1 MTRTIL
7 DYASGLHGRSVP
19 SAFLAWASSISIFG
33 HAIDLLFAVP
43 DHAAC
48 VMPAF
53 EHIERPCGANPSL
66 RVFVSDTQSDPSF
79 LDGFPWRDE
88 IDRSAGRILM
98 VNEGSCHMQYNPD
111 SGVFSLVDTRAGCA
125 WYHADSIAGLP
136 WYERSAPMRT
146 ILHWLCE
153 SRGLTLVHAAAVA
166 CGDGCLLLTGK
177 GGSGKST
184 TAAACALSGMGCLG
198 DDYVVLGKEG
208 CTCAASLYRSAKLND
223 DMLARLPQAAGLIA
237 NPDRVAG
244 EKAVIFLDGQCR
256 ADTCAPLPVKAILAP
271 KITGEGP
278 AVRRIA
284 SLRAFAEIASSTI
297 FQMPGSGQATF
308 RALRELFQDIPVF
321 ALELSPDVQANVLAI
336 RDFCAGEGLHA

>member
-7 DYASGLHGRSVP
+7 DYASSLHGRSVP
-19 SAFLAWASSISIFG
+19 EGSWARAASISIFG
-33 HAIDLLFAVP
+33 HAIDLLFASA
-43 DHAAC
+43 DHAPY

-53 EHIERPCGANPSL
+53 GHIERPRCENPSL
-66 RVFVSDTQSDPSF
+66 RVFVSDSQSDPSF

-111 SGVFSLVDTRAGCA
+111 SGVFSLVDTRTGCA
-125 WYHADSIAGLP
+125 WYHADSIPGLP

-177 GGSGKST
+177 GGAGKST
-184 TAAACALSGMGCLG
+184 TAVACALSGLGYLG
-198 DDYVVLGKEG
+198 DDYVVLGKDG
-208 CTCAASLYRSAKLND
+208 RTCAASLFRSAKIND
-223 DMLARLPQAAGLIA
+223 DMLRRLPQAAGRVA
-237 NPDRVAG
+237 NPDRGAA
-244 EKAVIFLDGQCR
+244 EKAVVFLGAECR
-256 ADTCAPLPVKAILAP
+256 ADACEPIPVKAILAP
-271 KITGEGP
+271 KITGGEP
-278 AVRRIA
+278 AVRRIPP
-284 SLRAFAEIASSTI
+284 LQAFAEIASSTI

-321 ALELSPDVQANVLAI
+321 TLELSPDVQENVQVI
-336 RDFCAGEGLHA
+336 RDFCAGENLHA